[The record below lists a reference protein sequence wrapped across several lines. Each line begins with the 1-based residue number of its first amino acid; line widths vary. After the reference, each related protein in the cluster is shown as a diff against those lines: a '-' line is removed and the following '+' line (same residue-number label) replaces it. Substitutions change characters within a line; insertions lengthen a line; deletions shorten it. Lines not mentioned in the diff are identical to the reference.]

1 MTGTVADGADA
12 QHRHIALVIGTRP
25 EVVQA
30 HPIVV
35 AANLRGTPLR
45 VVTISQHTDP
55 LMSTA
60 VLPPTMTSVWN
71 TESVEVAPFSL
82 GAALTAV
89 QQHFAATNPAAVIVI
104 GDTDSSLA
112 GALAATELRIPVVHV
127 ESGLRSHD
135 WAMKEERNRVLI
147 DHLSA
152 VCCPPVTRAA
162 EQLRR
167 EQVHGQIVV
176 TGDVHVDAMRLL
188 AEAGELANAPDGA
201 GDGTLLCTLHRRENI
216 LDRGRLGHLVDL
228 LTSSAQPIRF
238 ALHPHTRLRLEEY
251 GQLARLEASETV
263 ELGKPLPFLQF
274 VSALSTC
281 SGVVTDSGGVQKQA
295 YLLGRPCLTLRTTTE
310 WDETLEGGWNQ
321 LIDPSTIETLP
332 LLTRPTAAQTS
343 PFGGGYAGDQILA
356 ATEALLTRPR

>member
-1 MTGTVADGADA
+1 VTPTSAVRG
-12 QHRHIALVIGTRP
+12 HIALVIGTRP

-35 AANLRGTPLR
+35 AAKTLGLDLR
-45 VVTISQHTDP
+45 VVAMSQHTDP

-60 VLPPTMTSVWN
+60 VLPSSMTAMWR
-71 TESVEVAPFSL
+71 TEPVEVIPFSL
-82 GAALTAV
+82 GSALSAV
-89 QQHFAATNPAAVIVI
+89 QQHFSQTQPVAVIVI

-152 VCCPPVTRAA
+152 VCCPPVQRAA
-162 EQLRR
+162 LQLER
-167 EQVHGQIVV
+167 EQVHGTVVV

-188 AEAGELANAPDGA
+188 AENATLTARPDA
-201 GDGTLLCTLHRRENI
+201 PGDGTLLCTLHRRENI
-216 LDRGRLGHLVDL
+216 LDRGRLSHLVDL
-228 LTSSAQPIRF
+228 LSSSRQTIRF
-238 ALHPHTRLRLEEY
+238 AVHPHTRLRLVEY
-251 GQLARLEASETV
+251 ELLTRLERSPNV
-263 ELGKPLPFLQF
+263 ELGEPLPFLQF

-295 YLLGRPCLTLRTTTE
+295 YLLGRPCLTLRTSTE

-321 LIDPSTIETLP
+321 LVDPATIDTLP
-332 LLTRPTAAQTS
+332 LLSRPLAEQTN
-343 PFGGGYAGDQILA
+343 PFGNGYAGQAILQ
-356 ATEALLTRPR
+356 ATADFLATT